1 MRKISIYWK
10 MKKCNSYQNTMIKK
24 KTTMIYDPG
33 LYPGLERGNDI
44 EDIIETNHI
53 IGEWSVD

>member
-1 MRKISIYWK
+1 M
-10 MKKCNSYQNTMIKK
+10 M
-24 KTTMIYDPG
+24 YDPG

>member
-1 MRKISIYWK
+1 MRKISIYLK
-10 MKKCNSYQNTMIKK
+10 MKKCNSYQNTMR
-24 KTTMIYDPG
+24 YDPG